1 MYPKGCFGLR
11 PSSRVKGRQR
21 KGQART
27 VFWEH
32 WLAGLSGF
40 WWEPGLM
47 EMWLSSGSRRQWLP
61 WIQTWLVAREE
72 TDCTLKSLFLSPLP
86 CPLKLWPVWFWPFK
100 LHPKGWQED
109 YPIALQKLEKAK
121 SNQWSD
127 LQFLANVRLGSI
139 EICGYLVQGARQS
152 QFFPSYMICTELRI
166 YCKSEPWCSLWVLG
180 HDVSL

>member
-21 KGQART
+21 EGQART
-27 VFWEH
+27 VFWER

-47 EMWLSSGSRRQWLP
+47 EMWLSSGSRRQRLP

-86 CPLKLWPVWFWPFK
+86 CPLKLWPFWFRPRK

-109 YPIALQKLEKAK
+109 YPTALHIETAK
-121 SNQWSD
+121 SNDQIFDFWLMSD
-127 LQFLANVRLGSI
+127 LVVLKFVSI
-139 EICGYLVQGARQS
+139 WCKEPGNHS
-152 QFFPSYMICTELRI
+152 FFPHTYF
-166 YCKSEPWCSLWVLG
+166 VL
-180 HDVSL
+180 S